1 VARQLLEEDDEE
13 EDEQGEAT
21 LEGAAP

>member
-1 VARQLLEEDDEE
+1 VARQLLEEDDGE